1 MNKHKRYNTEEDR
14 YLLQCVKDTPENIT
28 QGIKKFIVKYPE
40 RSFTSASNRYYSL
53 IRKKRNSIFFIV
65 SNKKSIR
72 NRKVIRK
79 GCKATIKKTSIW
91 NYICNLFK

>member
-1 MNKHKRYNTEEDR
+1 MNKYKRYSTEEDK
-14 YLLQCVKDTPENIT
+14 YLLQCVKETPENIT

-40 RSFTSASNRYYSL
+40 RNLISASNRYYLL
-53 IRKKRNSIFFIV
+53 IRKKKNSIFFIV

-79 GCKATIKKTSIW
+79 GYKATTKKTSIW